1 MSDHVELANDRRPIA
16 DFTYVVGGVTVTTS
30 VLLEDAEKIMAWST
44 SEVIL
49 YLGSEGPQ
57 LQEGLRRVFGS

>member
-1 MSDHVELANDRRPIA
+1 MSDDPTATFE
-16 DFTYVVGGVTVTTS
+16 FEVGGVAFTTTVAADDVPK
-30 VLLEDAEKIMAWST
+30 VLAWST

-57 LQEGLRRVFGS
+57 FQNGLRSLFGS

>member
-1 MSDHVELANDRRPIA
+1 MGSDGEPSATFVTD
-16 DFTYVVGGVTVTTS
+16 VGGVEVEFS
-30 VLLEDAEKIMAWST
+30 VKVDDVDKVLAWST

-57 LQEGLRRVFGS
+57 FQRVLRELFGS